1 MSLTIAPIGLRAAN
15 AYVTD
20 LHRHHGPTRGHKFSI
35 ACLDD
40 DRLLGSAEPAAR
52 RSPPDRTEDKV
63 DSMTTGG
70 LDD

>member
-1 MSLTIAPIGLRAAN
+1 MSVLPRIEERVQGMSLTIAPIGLRAAN

-40 DRLLGSAEPAAR
+40 DRLCGVAICRTPR
-52 RSPPDRTEDKV
+52 RTSPR
-63 DSMTTGG
+63 
-70 LDD
+70 